1 MNTVLYFVLQIV
13 LTLTI
18 VSLITGYLRPFL
30 KRILVDLC
38 GTEDRAQF
46 WTAFSNILLFGLPLL
61 FSLNYAP
68 MATNNEELFFEVA
81 GKLSGN
87 IGAMLFAL
95 VGIGIFVSFFALFAP
110 RTPKAEVK

>member
-1 MNTVLYFVLQIV
+1 MNAILYFTLQIA
-13 LTLTI
+13 LTLILVSVI
-18 VSLITGYLRPFL
+18 VGYLRPFL

-68 MATNNEELFFEVA
+68 AATNNEELIFEVA
-81 GKLSGN
+81 GKISGN
-87 IGAMLFAL
+87 LGAMLFAL
-95 VGIGIFVSFFALFAP
+95 IGIGVFVSFFALFAP
-110 RTPKAEVK
+110 RTPKAEAK